1 MHAPTWENQ
10 REPPMLSRTRPPL
23 ATLPWSLTA
32 AGLLAL
38 AAFGD
43 SRGAFGA
50 LPLFGMALVAAHLAP
65 ERRAVQRRS
74 DAADSPGA
82 PRSQL
87 SWGLRLALL
96 LATGIGGAGRPPVE
110 TTTIL
115 QAPAMDWLGHIVAAE
130 FIILAWCGRRGL
142 ATGATQAFFAVLL
155 FLAGTH
161 TYAAGLSLWL
171 TAPFLWCL
179 GLALRGQ
186 AHPAA
191 GLWPAAP
198 PWRALVAGAVALA
211 AAFLLGGSLAGAVA
225 LNRVALNRWAND
237 LELGDGARARTGLS
251 TAPALG
257 RTFGMRGS
265 WERTLRLRGADL
277 PNHVRAHAF
286 TSYRFGA
293 WGPAPDSRRREPLPE
308 WLRRPVAGA
317 RTIAVEPLASND
329 GALFTTLD
337 TAALT
342 VDPDQDLAWDLR
354 TAGSVGARGG
364 TAAPYVLT
372 LRSHSGEPGASIV
385 RALGRFP
392 GSEPGPEC
400 LTVPRELD
408 PRVRALAHH
417 MAPATAGVSQKVE
430 AVTAYLLKHHRY
442 SHSTNPG
449 SGDPVS
455 GFLLMRRAAHCEY
468 FASAS
473 ALLLR
478 CLGVPTRY
486 VTGYYAH
493 EETGVDTVVVRGRDA
508 HAWAEAWTG
517 ATGWITVEAT
527 PASGLPSE
535 LEGPPPWHIRVWEQ
549 SLDSLSRTIGWV
561 RERSWRALLSALA
574 LAVILAGLRE
584 IRARSAR
591 RRRAPYRSAETE
603 LTPVAHRFE
612 ALLGRCGHPCPPY
625 LPWSEHVQALDDPL
639 GGASALNLPRVREF
653 VAVYSAARFGRA
665 EPESVR
671 RLHELLAEM
680 ESARPHPARPQ

>member
-1 MHAPTWENQ
+1 
-10 REPPMLSRTRPPL
+10 MLSPARPPL
-23 ATLPWSLTA
+23 APLPWSLTA

-50 LPLFGMALVAAHLAP
+50 LPLFGMVLVAAHLAP
-65 ERRAVQRRS
+65 ERRGGPRQSV
-74 DAADSPGA
+74 AADSRSVP
-82 PRSQL
+82 PSQL
-87 SWGLRLALL
+87 AWMLRLALL
-96 LATGIGGAGRPPVE
+96 LAAGLGGAGRPPIE

-115 QAPAMDWLGHIVAAE
+115 QAPAMDWLGHVAAAE
-130 FIILAWCGRRGL
+130 LLIPAWCGRRGA

-155 FLAGTH
+155 FLVGTH
-161 TYAAGLSLWL
+161 TYTAGLSLWL

-191 GLWPAAP
+191 GPWPTAP
-198 PWRALVAGAVALA
+198 PWRALVAGALALA
-211 AAFLLGGSLAGAVA
+211 AAFLLGGSLAGAIA

-237 LELGDGARARTGLS
+237 LELGEGARARTGLS
-251 TAPALG
+251 TTPVLG

-293 WGPAPDSRRREPLPE
+293 WGPGPESRRREPLPD
-308 WLRRPVAGA
+308 WLRSSLAGS
-317 RTIAVEPLASND
+317 RSIAVEPLSPND
-329 GALFTTLD
+329 GVLFTTLD
-337 TAALT
+337 TTALT
-342 VDPDQDLAWDLR
+342 VDPDEDLVWDLR
-354 TAGSVGARGG
+354 TAGSVGKRGG
-364 TAAPYVLT
+364 TTGPYRLL
-372 LRSHSGEPGASIV
+372 LRDNRSETGGLQA

-408 PRVRALAHH
+408 PRVSDLAHRI
-417 MAPATAGVSQKVE
+417 APVGADALQRVE
-430 AVTAYLLKHHRY
+430 AVTTYLLRHHRY
-442 SHSTNPG
+442 SLSTNPG

-493 EETGVDTVVVRGRDA
+493 EEAGADTVVVRGRDA
-508 HAWAEAWTG
+508 HAWAEAWS
-517 ATGWITVEAT
+517 ADTGWITVEAT
-527 PASGLPSE
+527 PASGLPSD
-535 LEGPPPWHIRVWEQ
+535 LEGAPPWHIRVWEQ
-549 SLDSLSRTIGWV
+549 SLDSLSRAIGWV
-561 RERSWRALLSALA
+561 RAHSWRALVSALA
-574 LAVILAGLRE
+574 LAVLLVGLRE
-584 IRARSAR
+584 VRARGAKR
-591 RRRAPYRSAETE
+591 RREAYRSADGE
-603 LTPVAHRFE
+603 LTPVASRFE
-612 ALLGRCGHPCPPY
+612 ALLRRCGYPCPPH
-625 LPWSEHVQALDDPL
+625 LPWSEHVQALEDIP
-639 GGASALNLPRVREF
+639 GSASALNLPRVREF
-653 VAVYSAARFGRA
+653 VEAYSAARFGPDAPSSARQ
-665 EPESVR
+665 
-671 RLHELLAEM
+671 LQELLVII
-680 ESARPHPARPQ
+680 ESPPPNGVRHQ